1 MRLRIVLLNATHR
14 LCVYRMVAVACG
26 SCRSTLVLCN
36 ILYLLCFALRTQN
49 FDIQLAARHVSKY
62 WNWYKFRESMEFI
75 CHVVLN
81 VYRSHYLTCSRKSLG
96 HAGFALVP
104 SFSKLIAPLWT
115 SSQQAQSALVPTCF
129 HFRESL
135 GHAGFALVP
144 SFSKFIAPLWT
155 SSQQAQSA
163 LVPTCFHF
171 RESLGHAGFA
181 LVPSFSKFIAPLWT
195 SSQQAQSALLPTCFH
210 FIASLWTFSPK
221 VLDSGDNTA
230 TSMLRLWHSYR
241 CFRFLAC
248 KNKDNAM
255 WIVLFKYCVA

>member
-104 SFSKLIAPLWT
+104 SFSK
-115 SSQQAQSALVPTCF
+115 
-129 HFRESL
+129 
-135 GHAGFALVP
+135 
-144 SFSKFIAPLWT
+144 
-155 SSQQAQSA
+155 
-163 LVPTCFHF
+163 
-171 RESLGHAGFA
+171 
-181 LVPSFSKFIAPLWT
+181 FIAPLWT

-221 VLDSGDNTA
+221 VLDSSDNTA

-248 KNKDNAM
+248 KNEGTM
-255 WIVLFKYCVA
+255 